1 MLRTGVWRASVCC
14 TGVGGTGV
22 GALVFAAPALGAP
35 AFGAP
40 VFGAL
45 VFVALVFVALVSVA
59 LVFVALRPGDLRDA
73 RGTLTRRMFSRVL
86 RSKCP
91 PSDSVESADAAR
103 RPVGSRR
110 CGHRCP
116 HTFCP
121 LTDTVKC

>member
-1 MLRTGVWRASVCC
+1 M
-14 TGVGGTGV
+14 

-35 AFGAP
+35 VFSAP

-45 VFVALVFVALVSVA
+45 VFVALVFVALRPGTRTTPEAHSPAACSPVCSVA
-59 LVFVALRPGDLRDA
+59 SA
-73 RGTLTRRMFSRVL
+73 
-86 RSKCP
+86 P
-91 PSDSVESADAAR
+91 PSGSVESADAAR